1 MNLTTL
7 NDILRL
13 LGFVWCAFS
22 LKNIHRNYSEHRTGF
37 WAISV
42 GMRWKSILSKHFHG
56 QDGLFIKIPMKL
68 FSYALLL
75 NNIQHRQWI
84 FRTLWIEMPHSFWV
98 TTMTTTDI
106 AKIFTSLPYSGI
118 VFCFESIFFSLH
130 NLTLLAALSMRNY
143 LQKKWQRYKIH
154 GWFEAKEILRGL
166 EMNHVHGVLCSQ

>member
-13 LGFVWCAFS
+13 LGFVWCAIS

-37 WAISV
+37 WAISG
-42 GMRWKSILSKHFHG
+42 GMRWKSILSEHFHG
-56 QDGLFIKIPMKL
+56 QNGFFIKIPIKL
-68 FSYALLL
+68 FSHALLL

-84 FRTLWIEMPHSFWV
+84 FRTLWIEMPHSLWV

-106 AKIFTSLPYSGI
+106 AKIFTFLPYSSI
-118 VFCFESIFFSLH
+118 VFCFESIFFFFTQLNFVSGTFDGKLF
-130 NLTLLAALSMRNY
+130 T
-143 LQKKWQRYKIH
+143 KEWQRYKIH
-154 GWFEAKEILRGL
+154 GWFEAKEILWGL